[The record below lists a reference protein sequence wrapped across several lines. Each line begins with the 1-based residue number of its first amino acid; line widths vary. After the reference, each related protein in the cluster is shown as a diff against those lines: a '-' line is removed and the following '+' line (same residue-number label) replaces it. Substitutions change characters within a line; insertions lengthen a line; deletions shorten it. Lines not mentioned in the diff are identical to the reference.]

1 MKKGGWSLTCSFQA
15 TSNGTSCSFWIAHRH
30 CRANRRDQ
38 SRISQS
44 GRWRAARIRI
54 DCYLGALPITLQGNQ
69 NRGKREEGREKKE
82 EEEKELRTRGYQIDE
97 AVGWSTAIASG
108 VHSVVG
114 DLNVR
119 IIVIGNLSPV
129 AHLEDNGH
137 SKPTKRGFPTIRAT
151 QNVLNCS
158 SCFGHLKF
166 MPLSYICVAERSLKH
181 PPVHLPSLAEGEKG
195 QGLSPTHAIQ
205 TVRVN
210 GL

>member
-1 MKKGGWSLTCSFQA
+1 MKGEGG
-15 TSNGTSCSFWIAHRH
+15 GE
-30 CRANRRDQ
+30 RRK
-38 SRISQS
+38 RKK
-44 GRWRAARIRI
+44 
-54 DCYLGALPITLQGNQ
+54 LP
-69 NRGKREEGREKKE
+69 
-82 EEEKELRTRGYQIDE
+82 TRGYQIDE
-97 AVGWSTAIASG
+97 AVGWSTAISSG

-114 DLNVR
+114 DLNVW
-119 IIVIGNLSPV
+119 IIVIRNLSPV

-137 SKPTKRGFPTIRAT
+137 SKATKRGFPTIRAT
-151 QNVLNCS
+151 QNISNCS

-195 QGLSPTHAIQ
+195 QGLAPTHAIQ